1 MPDPEND
8 ELSEQELDSILP
20 AWKAPVAP
28 ARLRAAVFPEAR
40 GHWWSLSVRVPLP
53 VAVCAAILVMLAAW
67 RWFTPRTIYRE
78 MVVPVSAS
86 ARPDELQPV
95 MVLQPRIIRSGD
107 AQN

>member
-8 ELSEQELDSILP
+8 ELSDQELDAMLP

-40 GHWWSLSVRVPLP
+40 TRWWSLSVRVPLP
-53 VAVCAAILVMLAAW
+53 VAVCFAVLLALAAW

-78 MVVPVSAS
+78 VVVPVSAVNGPGGL
-86 ARPDELQPV
+86 RPV
-95 MVLQPRIIRSGD
+95 TVLEPRVIKGD
-107 AQN
+107 DVQN